1 MDQHLADLVG
11 GVGVFAILGVVVLKQ
26 ELVVDLFDEGPGA
39 GLGVVSHGE
48 R

>member
-1 MDQHLADLVG
+1 
-11 GVGVFAILGVVVLKQ
+11 VVLKQ